1 MQTGRKTSNGLL
13 GGLAFFSGPFKWV
26 ATWLG
31 WATDVND
38 AIALFT
44 SQHFAVDWQAV
55 GNLAFFL
62 SVGLLIALN
71 WDKASSYYQR
81 RQRENKRNWDR
92 PVAWV
97 IRTWL
102 PSLSVVAYGAD
113 GNKVAAAAIEA
124 FMSEARSGRIDVA
137 GRAPGSL
144 YIQKIKPREL
154 VQLSLQPDSIK
165 DDKTG
170 TGGRFV
176 YKDNDV
182 ETVRFEGLLVDS
194 GQIEKVWP
202 RGKLDSWMGD

>member
-1 MQTGRKTSNGLL
+1 
-13 GGLAFFSGPFKWV
+13 
-26 ATWLG
+26 
-31 WATDVND
+31 
-38 AIALFT
+38 
-44 SQHFAVDWQAV
+44 
-55 GNLAFFL
+55 
-62 SVGLLIALN
+62 
-71 WDKASSYYQR
+71 
-81 RQRENKRNWDR
+81 
-92 PVAWV
+92 
-97 IRTWL
+97 
-102 PSLSVVAYGAD
+102 
-113 GNKVAAAAIEA
+113 
-124 FMSEARSGRIDVA
+124 MSEARSGRIDVA